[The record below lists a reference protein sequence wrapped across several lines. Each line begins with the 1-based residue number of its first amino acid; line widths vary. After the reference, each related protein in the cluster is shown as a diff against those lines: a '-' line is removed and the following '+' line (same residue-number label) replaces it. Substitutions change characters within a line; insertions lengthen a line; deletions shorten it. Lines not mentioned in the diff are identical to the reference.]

1 MTLKITLVATALAVA
16 SSASMADAVVSMLD
30 LSNGNARFGRDNAV
44 GSFMDTYTFSLAS
57 SAYLVSATASSA
69 ASGSQDLDY
78 SSLQIADALSSTVA
92 TFVGN
97 LGDDQNEFYSLP
109 ATLLAAGNYQL
120 LIRGINSPSQASY
133 SGNLAISVAPTGL
146 PEPGSLS
153 LMLAS
158 LGAAVL
164 VTRRRPARGKA

>member
-1 MTLKITLVATALAVA
+1 M
-16 SSASMADAVVSMLD
+16 
-30 LSNGNARFGRDNAV
+30 RFFG
-44 GSFMDTYTFSLAS
+44 
-57 SAYLVSATASSA
+57 
-69 ASGSQDLDY
+69 
-78 SSLQIADALSSTVA
+78 TVA

-109 ATLLAAGNYQL
+109 ATLLGAGNYQL

-146 PEPGSLS
+146 PEPGTLS